1 MARLL
6 TIAALLAS
14 AHGLV
19 GTKVP
24 DVDIDFGFPPTKINL
39 PSYVA
44 GKKMILVS
52 TIPITNGSALHG
64 PSTGARCVALPP
76 SLHSQMSEVCHP
88 NSF

>member
-6 TIAALLAS
+6 TIAALLAG

-52 TIPITNGSALHG
+52 TIPITSGSLYFAL
-64 PSTGARCVALPP
+64 RCVVSLRAPAAL
-76 SLHSQMSEVCHP
+76 SCHHLALTYI
-88 NSF
+88 